1 MMFLRQILLAVI
13 GLSAGLIVSA
23 GVFTVL
29 ISVGLIPRFAGKM
42 HVARKIFTLEEMVVF
57 GTLAGGFFS
66 IFSDYGQIGAFV
78 RQRQLFG
85 QGVTD
90 GIWNLTGTLFL
101 ILFGLFAGIFVG
113 CLALAIAEMLN
124 TIPIFARRI
133 GFRHG
138 LGIAILAVALGKL
151 IGSLVYFTQRVF
163 LYGMN

>member
-1 MMFLRQILLAVI
+1 MGKQILLGII
-13 GLSAGLIVSA
+13 GVSSGLIVSA

-42 HVARKIFTLEEMVVF
+42 HVARKIFVLEEMVVF
-57 GTLAGGFFS
+57 GTLFGGFFS
-66 IFSDYGQIGAFV
+66 VFSDWGMAGAFV
-78 RQRQLFG
+78 REHAVFGSRATEGLWNLIGTVFLLLFG
-85 QGVTD
+85 
-90 GIWNLTGTLFL
+90 I
-101 ILFGLFAGIFVG
+101 FAGIFVG

-151 IGSLVYFTQRVF
+151 AGSLVYFTQQVY
-163 LYGMN
+163 LYGG

>member
-1 MMFLRQILLAVI
+1 MGKQILLGII
-13 GLSAGLIVSA
+13 GVSSGLIVSA

-42 HVARKIFTLEEMVVF
+42 HVARKIFVLEEMVVF
-57 GTLAGGFFS
+57 GTLFGGFFS
-66 IFSDYGQIGAFV
+66 VFSDWGMVGAFV
-78 RQRQLFG
+78 REHAVFGSRVTEGLWNLIGTVFLLLFG
-85 QGVTD
+85 
-90 GIWNLTGTLFL
+90 I
-101 ILFGLFAGIFVG
+101 FAGIFVG

-151 IGSLVYFTQRVF
+151 AGSLVYFTQQVY
-163 LYGMN
+163 LYGG

>member
-1 MMFLRQILLAVI
+1 MFIRQIFMAVL
-13 GLSAGLIVSA
+13 GASFGFIVSG

-42 HVARKIFTLEEMVVF
+42 HIAKHIFVLEEMVVL
-57 GTLAGGFFS
+57 GTLAGDFLS
-66 IFSDYGQIGAFV
+66 VFSDYGKLGEWVLSHRIFGARMAGAWHAV
-78 RQRQLFG
+78 G
-85 QGVTD
+85 
-90 GIWNLTGTLFL
+90 NLLL
-101 ILFGLFAGIFVG
+101 ILFGVFSGIFVG

-151 IGSLVYFTQRVF
+151 VGSLIYFTQAVY
-163 LYGMN
+163 LYGG

>member
-1 MMFLRQILLAVI
+1 MFIRQILLGII
-13 GLSAGLIVSA
+13 GVSSGLIVSA

-42 HVARKIFTLEEMVVF
+42 HVARKIFVLEEMVVF

-66 IFSDYGQIGAFV
+66 IFGEWGRVGEFV
-78 RQRQLFG
+78 REHALLG
-85 QGVTD
+85 SAAAD
-90 GIWNLTGTLFL
+90 GAWNLIGTLFL
-101 ILFGLFAGIFVG
+101 IIFGIFAGIFVG

-124 TIPIFARRI
+124 TIPVFARRI

-151 IGSLVYFTQRVF
+151 LGSLIYFTQQVY
-163 LYGMN
+163 LYGG

>member
-1 MMFLRQILLAVI
+1 MMFLRQILLSVI
-13 GLSAGLIVSA
+13 GLSAGLIFSA

-42 HVARKIFTLEEMVVF
+42 HVARKIFVLEEMVVL
-57 GTLAGGFFS
+57 GTLFGGFFS
-66 IFSDYGQIGAFV
+66 IFSDWGMIGEFV

-85 QGVTD
+85 QGTTD
-90 GIWNLTGTLFL
+90 GVWDILSTIFL
-101 ILFGLFAGIFVG
+101 IVFGVFAGIFVG

-138 LGIAILAVALGKL
+138 LGIAILSVALGKL
-151 IGSLVYFTQRVF
+151 IGSLIYFTQRVF
-163 LYGMN
+163 LYGNP

>member
-1 MMFLRQILLAVI
+1 MLFIKQIFLAII
-13 GLSAGLIVSA
+13 GVSSGLIVSA

-42 HVARKIFTLEEMVVF
+42 HVARKIFVLEEMVVF
-57 GTLAGGFFS
+57 GTLFGGFFS
-66 IFSDYGQIGAFV
+66 IFSDWGMIGAFV
-78 RQRQLFG
+78 RGHNLFG
-85 QGVTD
+85 SGATEGV
-90 GIWNLTGTLFL
+90 WNLLGTLFL
-101 ILFGLFAGIFVG
+101 LIFGIFAGIFVG

-151 IGSLVYFTQRVF
+151 IGSLIYFTQRVF
-163 LYGMN
+163 LYGG

>member
-1 MMFLRQILLAVI
+1 MLIKQFLLGII
-13 GLSAGLIVSA
+13 GISSGLIVSA

-42 HVARKIFTLEEMVVF
+42 HVARKIFVLEEMVVA
-57 GTLAGGFFS
+57 GTLIGGFFS
-66 IFSDYGQIGAFV
+66 IFGDWGQVGVFV
-78 RQRQLFG
+78 RKHMLFG
-85 QGVTD
+85 SGATEGV
-90 GIWNLTGTLFL
+90 WNLAGTIFL
-101 ILFGLFAGIFVG
+101 IVFGVFAGIFVG

-151 IGSLVYFTQRVF
+151 TGSLVYFTQQVYM
-163 LYGMN
+163 YGG

>member
-1 MMFLRQILLAVI
+1 MFLRQILLSVI

-42 HVARKIFTLEEMVVF
+42 HVARKIFVLEEMVVL
-57 GTLAGGFFS
+57 GTLFGGFFS
-66 IFSDYGQIGAFV
+66 IFSDWGMIGEFV

-85 QGVTD
+85 QGTTD
-90 GIWNLTGTLFL
+90 GVWD
-101 ILFGLFAGIFVG
+101 ILSTIFFIVFGVFAGIFVG

-133 GFRHG
+133 SFRHG
-138 LGIAILAVALGKL
+138 LGIAILSVALGKL
-151 IGSLVYFTQRVF
+151 IGSLIYFTQRVF
-163 LYGMN
+163 LYGNP

>member
-1 MMFLRQILLAVI
+1 MLGKQILLGII
-13 GLSAGLIVSA
+13 GVSSGLIVSA

-42 HVARKIFTLEEMVVF
+42 HVARKIFVLEEMVVF
-57 GTLAGGFFS
+57 GTLFGGFFS
-66 IFSDYGQIGAFV
+66 VFSDWGMIGAFV
-78 RQRQLFG
+78 REHEIFG
-85 QGVTD
+85 SRATD
-90 GIWNLTGTLFL
+90 GAWNLIGTVFL
-101 ILFGLFAGIFVG
+101 LVFGVFAGIFVG

-151 IGSLVYFTQRVF
+151 VGSLVYFTQRVF
-163 LYGMN
+163 LYGG